1 MNVATLDIIFIVF
14 LVIMLVV
21 GYIRG
26 FVTRLYDVVSTLLVL
41 FLSYLLTNPISSYIT
56 FYKYDNDDV
65 VSMMIGQYMNTL
77 IVFIVLLIIL
87 FIIKKIIGIFVK
99 PLLKG
104 IMEKFKITSFADK
117 VLGIILSFVEAIV
130 ITYLVLVLWIIPFSS
145 EGVQN
150 VEETNIVKYVLD
162 LSPQLSDSIIELR
175 NSFENVSENASS
187 FSLQSLTKMML
198 ASAEVGYLDDEAF
211 LKTFE
216 ENVLKGL
223 ESETINLSQDQRN
236 EIDDIMDELGYTQ
249 SQKDLILSHIKVSE

>member
-87 FIIKKIIGIFVK
+87 FIIKKIIGILVK